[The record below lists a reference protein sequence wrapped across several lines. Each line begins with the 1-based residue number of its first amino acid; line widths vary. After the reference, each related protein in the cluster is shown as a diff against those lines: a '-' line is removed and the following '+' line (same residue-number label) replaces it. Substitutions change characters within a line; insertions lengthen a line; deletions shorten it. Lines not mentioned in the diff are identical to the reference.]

1 MVNLTNEIIWLKK
14 ELERVKKDLDLAN
27 DEIQL
32 LNLENKRLNEIEQS
46 HKKLNGELHE
56 QIEQVKKEADKLMM
70 NKIIKYEKEI
80 KVLKDRVNNAET
92 ETALIKATGMNSPEM
107 IAVKKEVYELRQDNR
122 RLSKQVEDG
131 VDRMRKAVVI

>member
-1 MVNLTNEIIWLKK
+1 MVNQTNEITWFKN

-32 LNLENKRLNEIEQS
+32 LNLEIKRLNEIEQS

-70 NKIIKYEKEI
+70 NKIIKYEKKI
-80 KVLKDRVNNAET
+80 KELKQYAED
-92 ETALIKATGMNSPEM
+92 MYNYP
-107 IAVKKEVYELRQDNR
+107 
-122 RLSKQVEDG
+122 
-131 VDRMRKAVVI
+131 

>member
-1 MVNLTNEIIWLKK
+1 MRNEPLKYDYILIDCPPSLGFLTLNSLAASDEGLVPLQCEFYALEGLSHLIRII
-14 ELERVKKDLDLAN
+14 ERVKKDLDLAN

-70 NKIIKYEKEI
+70 NKIIKYEKKI
-80 KVLKDRVNNAET
+80 KELKQYAKDMYNY
-92 ETALIKATGMNSPEM
+92 P
-107 IAVKKEVYELRQDNR
+107 
-122 RLSKQVEDG
+122 
-131 VDRMRKAVVI
+131 